1 MEKVSTAVEYF
12 ILAGPQAAGKS
23 TLGKYICSTDS
34 SVISLQESRQLVI
47 HNSTKKGAIF
57 MTDLD
62 ELEVIHYDMTRM
74 FTILGQDR
82 LDRCYLDET
91 NVFTLGHAR
100 AHGIDLLEGYFR
112 QYCDLLRKF
121 KTGLI
126 FIDIPPSVSW
136 ERRRHRYAQR
146 LWDFSDEAKE
156 QTMVR
161 YKTYL
166 DRLYPELLSIYDRL
180 DFPKIK
186 IDGTLSPDNTA
197 REASEA
203 VLALRRTGI

>member
-1 MEKVSTAVEYF
+1 MAVEYF

-23 TLGKYICSTDS
+23 TLGQHICSEDS
-34 SVISLQESRQLVI
+34 SIISLQESRQVVI
-47 HNSTKKGAIF
+47 HNSGKKGAIF
-57 MTDLD
+57 MTYLD
-62 ELEVIHYDMTRM
+62 ELEVIHHDMTRM

-82 LDRCYLDET
+82 SDRCYLDET

-100 AHGIDLLEGYFR
+100 AHGIDLVEGYFR

-126 FIDIPPSVSW
+126 FIDIPSAVSW

-146 LWDFSDEAKE
+146 LWDFSVEEKE

-161 YKTYL
+161 YKAYL
-166 DRLYPELLSIYDRL
+166 DRLYPELLAVYNRL
-180 DFPKIK
+180 DFPKAK
-186 IDGTLSPDNTA
+186 IDGTLSLDDIARAA
-197 REASEA
+197 REA
-203 VLALRRTGI
+203 LLTLRKTIA